1 MAQWSGFSLH
11 AGVAADALERDK
23 LERLC
28 RYISRPAVA
37 TERLSQT
44 ADGRIRY
51 TLKTPYRDGTTHVL
65 FEPLDFL
72 SRLAALVP
80 SPGVNLTRYHGVFAP
95 NHRLRAQIV
104 PARRGRGSGGGRAD
118 APGGVPKHV
127 PLGWAARLKRVFG
140 IDIQRCEQCGGAA
153 KIIASIE
160 DPQLIERILAH
171 VDSDR
176 LGQIPRAAAARGP
189 PSATINLFESS

>member
-1 MAQWSGFSLH
+1 MPSLL
-11 AGVAADALERDK
+11 ASFVQQG
-23 LERLC
+23 
-28 RYISRPAVA
+28 
-37 TERLSQT
+37 
-44 ADGRIRY
+44 
-51 TLKTPYRDGTTHVL
+51 L

-104 PARRGRGSGGGRAD
+104 PAWRGRGRGGGRAD

-127 PLGWAARLKRVFG
+127 PLGWEARLKRVFG

-160 DPQLIERILAH
+160 DPELIERILAH